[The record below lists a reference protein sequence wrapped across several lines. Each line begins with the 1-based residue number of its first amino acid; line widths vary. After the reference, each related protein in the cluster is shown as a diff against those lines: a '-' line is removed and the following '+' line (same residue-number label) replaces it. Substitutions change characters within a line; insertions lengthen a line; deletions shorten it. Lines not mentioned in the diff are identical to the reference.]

1 MSEGARV
8 FVAAL
13 DPDADSKLTY
23 LFATALTDASDL
35 NANG

>member
-13 DPDADSKLTY
+13 DPDADNKLTY